1 MKSVAGEA
9 EKDMTVTISDM
20 QRDEVYPNSGNRRP
34 VLGNFGKIPL
44 DFKMKRM
51 EFDDST

>member
-34 VLGNFGKIPL
+34 ALGNFREKTL
-44 DFKMKRM
+44 DSEMKRM
-51 EFDDST
+51 EFDN